1 VLFAIA
7 FASLI
12 YAAVALTKNS
22 ASAVT
27 ADVARKCS
35 ALTAKTYP
43 PRVTGN
49 PAAGSAKGTSQRSR
63 PFFNGVSRTGA
74 MLAMTRA
81 SKGGAPRRK
90 PPDLPDK
97 TTAYSRDS

>member
-1 VLFAIA
+1 VLFAIT

-12 YAAVALTKNS
+12 YTAVALTTNS

-27 ADVARKCS
+27 ADVAKTRS
-35 ALTAKTYP
+35 ALTAKNVSA
-43 PRVTGN
+43 PRDRQSRCG
-49 PAAGSAKGTSQRSR
+49 QRDR
-63 PFFNGVSRTGA
+63 NQPREADFFQRCIANGA
-74 MLAMTRA
+74 MLAMRRA